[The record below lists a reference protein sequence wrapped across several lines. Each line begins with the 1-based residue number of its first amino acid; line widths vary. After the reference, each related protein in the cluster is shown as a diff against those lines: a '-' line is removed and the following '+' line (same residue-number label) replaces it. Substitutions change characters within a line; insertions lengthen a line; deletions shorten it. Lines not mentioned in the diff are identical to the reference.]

1 METRE
6 HVSVHWQQGNKTA
19 IRRYLSDITDMIKNM
34 RHHSCRDVCREHLY
48 FRFGYSYERRLVDEE
63 KTGWFSNGN
72 ISQYIMKACD
82 YGSSRYSIAWL

>member
-48 FRFGYSYERRLVDEE
+48 FRFGYSYERRLVDEGKLGDFQTE
-63 KTGWFSNGN
+63 TSRN
-72 ISQYIMKACD
+72 ISWKPVIKEVVVIQ
-82 YGSSRYSIAWL
+82 